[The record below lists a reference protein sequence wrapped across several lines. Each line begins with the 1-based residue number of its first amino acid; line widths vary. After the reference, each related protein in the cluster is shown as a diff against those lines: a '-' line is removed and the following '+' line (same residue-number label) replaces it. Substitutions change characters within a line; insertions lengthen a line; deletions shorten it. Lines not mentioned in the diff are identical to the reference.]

1 MKPGRLLLAC
11 LLALAPGSGMAFTGG
26 SDTDHLPWS
35 VRMAGS
41 FMREHPAAIA
51 YPDDPRSDKWT
62 YEQGVVLEAL
72 HQLWR
77 KTGDTTYFEYMRR
90 NIDRFVGVDGRI
102 RTYEYETFNLDNV
115 PTGRQLLTLFRE
127 TRDPRYRAAADTL
140 RKQLR
145 NQPRTPSGGFWHK
158 KIYPNQMWL
167 DGLYMAEPFYAEYT
181 KMFGDSSAWDDI
193 GHQFE
198 LMEMH
203 SRDSATGL
211 LYHAWDE
218 SRLQRWADPSTGR
231 SPNFWGRAMGWYAM
245 ALVDLLD
252 FFPEEHQLRRN
263 LVEILRRLADA
274 LVRYRDPSSGLWYQ
288 VVDQGT
294 RAANYLESSASSMFV
309 YTFAKGARRGYLD
322 RKFYTM
328 ARESFSGLLKTM
340 VTVDSSGR
348 IDLHQACAGAGL
360 GGNPYRDGSYEYY
373 VNERRRTND
382 FKAIGPFV
390 MAALQLEEGDPGSTP
405 WRSCL
410 DQPAEWY
417 GGGEAVR
424 IADNVLLYQCPGG
437 GWPKNI
443 DMGLALS
450 KSEKAALE
458 KDRAHRLST
467 IDNGATYTQMR
478 YLARVYAATGRRPY
492 ADAFLRGLDFLF
504 KAQYLNGGWPQFYP
518 LRAGYYSHI
527 TFNDDAMVGV
537 LNLLQDLVEKSGGF
551 AFVDSVRREKAAL
564 AVQKGVDCI
573 LRCQVRIGGEPTVW
587 CAQHDEQTFAP
598 ARARSFEL
606 PSLSGFESV
615 GIVRFLM
622 RLNHPSPAVVQSV
635 QAAVQWFDRSR
646 LMGLRVVTDSHGP
659 YGSDRV
665 IIGDSTAPPIWA
677 RFYDLKTN
685 RPFYCGRDG
694 VPHVRLEEIS
704 WERRNHYVWLGTWP
718 TGLLGEDYPRWQKR
732 WAPDHNVLGRTVS
745 PVGTG
750 RVVGLDCFYNSE
762 WKTGKDGIR
771 RRYHY
776 TWDDT
781 ANSGFS
787 ILGSIVR
794 GLGAATVHMAA
805 GPTTESLQRLGVYV
819 IVDPDTPQETE
830 APQYIEA
837 PAADV
842 IERWVSGGGVLVLMG
857 NDRGNAEFEHLNRL
871 AGRFGIQFTE
881 DSHHRVVGT
890 DFAAGTCE
898 DLPPHPMFQGVRRI
912 YLKEVSSLTIRD
924 SAEAVLREN
933 TRVLMAFSRYGRGM
947 VFAVGDPWL
956 YNEYIDDRKLPPGYD
971 NARAGENL
979 FRWLLGVS
987 RQTVHGPAG
996 E

>member
-1 MKPGRLLLAC
+1 MNPGKLLLSFLLVLVPASG
-11 LLALAPGSGMAFTGG
+11 LALTGG
-26 SDTDHLPWS
+26 GDSAHLPWS
-35 VRMAGS
+35 VRMAES
-41 FMREHPAAIA
+41 FMREHPVAIA
-51 YPDDPRSDKWT
+51 YADDPRSDKWT

-77 KTGDTTYFEYMRR
+77 TTGDAKYLEYIRR
-90 NIDRFVGVDGRI
+90 NIDRFVGADGRI
-102 RTYEYETFNLDNV
+102 RTYEYGTFNLDNI

-127 TRDPRYRAAADTL
+127 THDPRYRAAADTL

-158 KIYPNQMWL
+158 KIYPDQMWL

-181 KMFGDSSAWDDI
+181 KAFGDSLAWNDI
-193 GHQFE
+193 GRQFE

-203 SRDSATGL
+203 ARDSVTGL

-245 ALVDLLD
+245 ALVDVLD
-252 FFPEEHQLRRN
+252 FFPEEHQQRRD
-263 LVEILRRLADA
+263 LIEILRRLADA
-274 LVRYRDPSSGLWYQ
+274 LVRYRDPSSGLWFQ

-294 RAANYLESSASSMFV
+294 RLGNYLESSASGMFV
-309 YTFAKGARRGYLD
+309 YAFAKGARKGYLD
-322 RKFYTM
+322 RKFYAM

-340 VTVDSSGR
+340 VRVDSAGG
-348 IDLHQACAGAGL
+348 IELHQACAGAGL

-373 VNERRRTND
+373 VNERQRTND
-382 FKAIGPFV
+382 LKAIGPFI

-405 WRSCL
+405 WKSCL
-410 DQPAEWY
+410 EQPAEWY

-424 IADNVLLYQCPGG
+424 VAENVLLFQCQSG

-450 KSEKAALE
+450 KS
-458 KDRAHRLST
+458 DRTAIEEDRLHRLST

-478 YLARVYAATGRRPY
+478 YLARVYEATGRRPY
-492 ADAFLRGLDFLF
+492 ADAILRGLDFLF
-504 KAQYLNGGWPQFYP
+504 KAQYPNGGWPQFSP
-518 LRAGYYSHI
+518 PRAGYYSHI
-527 TFNDDAMVGV
+527 TFNDDAMAGV
-537 LNLLQDLVEKSGGF
+537 LNLLQDLVERSGGF
-551 AFVDSVRREKAAL
+551 AFVDSARREKATL
-564 AVQKGVDCI
+564 AVRRAVDCI
-573 LRCQVRIGGEPTVW
+573 LRCQVRISGKPTVW
-587 CAQHDEQTFAP
+587 CAQHDEKTLAP
-598 ARARSFEL
+598 AGARSYEL

-622 RLNHPSPAVVQSV
+622 RLDNPPPAVIQSV
-635 QAAVQWFDRSR
+635 QDAVHWFDRSR
-646 LMGLRVVTDSHGP
+646 LTGVRVVTDSHGP
-659 YGSDRV
+659 YGRDRV
-665 IIGDSTAPPIWA
+665 VVTDSSAPPIWG

-694 VPHVRLEEIS
+694 VPHARLEEIS
-704 WERRNHYVWLGTWP
+704 WERRNHYAWLGSWATE
-718 TGLLGEDYPRWQKR
+718 LLEEDYPRWQKR
-732 WAPDHNVLGRTVS
+732 WAPHHNVLDRTIA
-745 PVGTG
+745 PVGSG
-750 RVVGLDCFYNSE
+750 RVVGLDCYYNSE
-762 WKTGKDGIR
+762 WKTGKDGVP

-787 ILGSIVR
+787 ILGSIIR
-794 GLGAATVHMAA
+794 RLGAATVHMAA
-805 GPTTESLQRLGVYV
+805 APTTESLGHLGVYI

-830 APQYIEA
+830 APHYIEP
-837 PAADV
+837 PAADA
-842 IERWVSGGGVLVLMG
+842 IERWVLGGGVLVLMG
-857 NDRGNAEFEHLNRL
+857 NDSGNAEFEHLNGL
-871 AGRFGIQFTE
+871 AGRFGIRFNE

-890 DFAAGTCE
+890 DFAAGTCQN
-898 DLPPHPMFQGVRRI
+898 LPPHPVFRGVRRI
-912 YLKEVSSLTIRD
+912 YLKEISSLAVKD
-924 SAEAVLREN
+924 SAEAVLRED
-933 TRVLMAFSRYGRGM
+933 TRVLMAFSRYGRGV

-979 FRWLLGVS
+979 FRWLLSVS
-987 RQTVHGPAG
+987 RQTVSVPP
-996 E
+996 EE